1 MRMDWLPSAKYQ
13 NYAPIQFARFGNIR
27 YFCKIA
33 LKLGCCYE
41 KTDTCVGYN
50 HYDALTV
57 TAQGVDGI
65 KRNSSYLYG
74 EGGGVTLQAAKEA
87 ALADLIQ
94 KISVTVHSDFTSKER
109 ELNQDGN
116 VTSDAEYQSIIRSY
130 STATLTNVKTIV
142 LKPEPDASVFLYIAK
157 SEIDR
162 IFESR
167 VAKAKE
173 FVGNADE
180 ALKNGQI
187 DDALRYYYW
196 SYCLVKS
203 LRYPNEAKI
212 FVDGQERSLLA
223 WLPTRID
230 DVMGKVKVQS
240 RRTADNTYEI
250 TATYDGRPVRSM
262 DYTYFDGVDNSPV
275 YSILDGKGLV
285 ELRPGMAMDAVQL
298 KLEYE
303 FRGLSRNDSEVEAV
317 VGAMKPAVYRRAYH
331 RVALD
336 GAAAP
341 AESTSTDVN
350 GSMQSPLALTDM
362 GTLGTAVMKPVMQAL
377 RSGSIEQCRKKFTA
391 EGWEEFSKLMGYG
404 KVTLMDDIHLD
415 YFADG
420 DCVVCRGLPV
430 SCRFNRGRVFNEKLS
445 FYIDSNS
452 KQITHVA
459 MGLGREAMND
469 VVLGHLDWSE
479 KSRTRIV
486 GFLEDYRTSYATKNL
501 EYLDKVFD
509 DNAVIVLGKRLQV
522 APQLNKEGYMN
533 NHRVQF
539 TQLTKR
545 EFLRNLRR
553 QFQSKDYI
561 NLHFS
566 QNRIYQLQKG
576 VERYGIEIKQDYYSS
591 NYGDTG
597 YLTMIFDLT
606 NPDQPVIH
614 VRTWQEQ
621 PDPNFGVVSPADF

>member
-1 MRMDWLPSAKYQ
+1 MKRLILAWGIIITM
-13 NYAPIQFARFGNIR
+13 
-27 YFCKIA
+27 
-33 LKLGCCYE
+33 
-41 KTDTCVGYN
+41 
-50 HYDALTV
+50 ALTV

-212 FVDGQERSLLA
+212 FVDGQEHSLLA

-336 GAAAP
+336 GAASP

-377 RSGSIEQCRKKFTA
+377 RSGSIEQCRQKFTA

-486 GFLEDYRTSYATKNL
+486 GFLEDYRTAYATKNL

-597 YLTMIFDLT
+597 YLTLIFDLT
-606 NPDQPVIH
+606 NPGQPVIH

>member
-1 MRMDWLPSAKYQ
+1 MKRL
-13 NYAPIQFARFGNIR
+13 IL
-27 YFCKIA
+27 A
-33 LKLGCCYE
+33 LGIII
-41 KTDTCVGYN
+41 TM
-50 HYDALTV
+50 ALTV

-336 GAAAP
+336 GVASP
-341 AESTSTDVN
+341 KESTSTDVN

-486 GFLEDYRTSYATKNL
+486 GFLEDYRTAYATKNL

-597 YLTMIFDLT
+597 YLTLIFDLT

>member
-1 MRMDWLPSAKYQ
+1 MKRLTL
-13 NYAPIQFARFGNIR
+13 
-27 YFCKIA
+27 A
-33 LKLGCCYE
+33 LCIII
-41 KTDTCVGYN
+41 TM
-50 HYDALTV
+50 ALTV

-74 EGGGVTLQAAKEA
+74 EGGGVTLHAAKEA

-336 GAAAP
+336 GAASP

-486 GFLEDYRTSYATKNL
+486 GFLEDYRTAYATKNL

-597 YLTMIFDLT
+597 YLTLIFDLT

>member
-1 MRMDWLPSAKYQ
+1 MKRL
-13 NYAPIQFARFGNIR
+13 IL
-27 YFCKIA
+27 A
-33 LKLGCCYE
+33 LGIII
-41 KTDTCVGYN
+41 TM
-50 HYDALTV
+50 ALTV
-57 TAQGVDGI
+57 MAQGVDGI

-336 GAAAP
+336 GAASS

-377 RSGSIEQCRKKFTA
+377 RSGSIEQCRQKFTA

-486 GFLEDYRTSYATKNL
+486 GFLEDYRTAYATKNL

-597 YLTMIFDLT
+597 YLTLIFDLT

>member
-1 MRMDWLPSAKYQ
+1 MKRLTL
-13 NYAPIQFARFGNIR
+13 
-27 YFCKIA
+27 A
-33 LKLGCCYE
+33 LGIII
-41 KTDTCVGYN
+41 TM
-50 HYDALTV
+50 ALTV
-57 TAQGVDGI
+57 MAQGVDGI

-74 EGGGVTLQAAKEA
+74 EGGGATLQAAKEA

-336 GAAAP
+336 GAASP

-377 RSGSIEQCRKKFTA
+377 RSGFIEQCRKKFTA

-486 GFLEDYRTSYATKNL
+486 GFLEDYRTAYATKNL

-597 YLTMIFDLT
+597 YLTLIFGLT

-614 VRTWQEQ
+614 VRT
-621 PDPNFGVVSPADF
+621 

>member
-1 MRMDWLPSAKYQ
+1 MKRL
-13 NYAPIQFARFGNIR
+13 IL
-27 YFCKIA
+27 A
-33 LKLGCCYE
+33 LGIII
-41 KTDTCVGYN
+41 TM
-50 HYDALTV
+50 ALTV

-336 GAAAP
+336 GAASP

-377 RSGSIEQCRKKFTA
+377 RSGFLEQCRKKFTA

-486 GFLEDYRTSYATKNL
+486 GFLEDYRTAYATKNL

-597 YLTMIFDLT
+597 YLTLIFDLT

>member
-1 MRMDWLPSAKYQ
+1 MKRLTL
-13 NYAPIQFARFGNIR
+13 
-27 YFCKIA
+27 A
-33 LKLGCCYE
+33 LGIII
-41 KTDTCVGYN
+41 TM
-50 HYDALTV
+50 ALTV

-65 KRNSSYLYG
+65 KRNSGYLYG

-336 GAAAP
+336 GAASP

-350 GSMQSPLALTDM
+350 GSMQSPLALPDM

-486 GFLEDYRTSYATKNL
+486 GFLKDYRTAYATKNL

-597 YLTMIFDLT
+597 YLTLIFDLT
-606 NPDQPVIH
+606 NQDQPVIH

>member
-1 MRMDWLPSAKYQ
+1 MKRLTL
-13 NYAPIQFARFGNIR
+13 
-27 YFCKIA
+27 A
-33 LKLGCCYE
+33 LGIII
-41 KTDTCVGYN
+41 TM
-50 HYDALTV
+50 ALTV

-74 EGGGVTLQAAKEA
+74 EGGGVSLQAAKEA

-336 GAAAP
+336 GAASP

-391 EGWEEFSKLMGYG
+391 DGWEEFSKLMGYG

-486 GFLEDYRTSYATKNL
+486 GFLGDYRTAYATKNL

-597 YLTMIFDLT
+597 YLTLIFDLT

>member
-1 MRMDWLPSAKYQ
+1 MKRLTL
-13 NYAPIQFARFGNIR
+13 
-27 YFCKIA
+27 A
-33 LKLGCCYE
+33 LGIII
-41 KTDTCVGYN
+41 TM
-50 HYDALTV
+50 ALTV

-74 EGGGVTLQAAKEA
+74 EGGGVTLQAAKEV

-250 TATYDGRPVRSM
+250 TATYDGLPVRSM

-336 GAAAP
+336 GAASP

-452 KQITHVA
+452 KQITHIA

-486 GFLEDYRTSYATKNL
+486 GFLEDYRTAYATKNL

-597 YLTMIFDLT
+597 YLTLIFDLT

>member
-1 MRMDWLPSAKYQ
+1 MKRLTL
-13 NYAPIQFARFGNIR
+13 
-27 YFCKIA
+27 A
-33 LKLGCCYE
+33 LGVII
-41 KTDTCVGYN
+41 TM
-50 HYDALTV
+50 ALTV

-336 GAAAP
+336 GAASP

-420 DCVVCRGLPV
+420 DCVVCRELPV

-486 GFLEDYRTSYATKNL
+486 GFLEDYRTAYATKNL

-597 YLTMIFDLT
+597 YLTLIFDLT

>member
-1 MRMDWLPSAKYQ
+1 MKRL
-13 NYAPIQFARFGNIR
+13 IFA
-27 YFCKIA
+27 
-33 LKLGCCYE
+33 LGIII
-41 KTDTCVGYN
+41 TM
-50 HYDALTV
+50 ALTV
-57 TAQGVDGI
+57 AAQGVDGI

-157 SEIDR
+157 SGIDR

-212 FVDGQERSLLA
+212 LVDGQERSLLA

-303 FRGLSRNDSEVEAV
+303 FRGLLRNDSEVEAV

-336 GAAAP
+336 SAASP

-479 KSRTRIV
+479 KSCTRIV
-486 GFLEDYRTSYATKNL
+486 GFLEDYRTAYATKNL

-597 YLTMIFDLT
+597 YLTLIFDLT

>member
-1 MRMDWLPSAKYQ
+1 MKRLTL
-13 NYAPIQFARFGNIR
+13 
-27 YFCKIA
+27 A
-33 LKLGCCYE
+33 LGIII
-41 KTDTCVGYN
+41 TM
-50 HYDALTV
+50 ALTV

-336 GAAAP
+336 GAASP

-362 GTLGTAVMKPVMQAL
+362 GTLGTAVMKHVMQAL

-430 SCRFNRGRVFNEKLS
+430 NCRFNRGRVFNEKLS

-486 GFLEDYRTSYATKNL
+486 GFLEDYRTAYATKNL

-597 YLTMIFDLT
+597 YLTLIFDLT

>member
-1 MRMDWLPSAKYQ
+1 MKRLTL
-13 NYAPIQFARFGNIR
+13 
-27 YFCKIA
+27 A
-33 LKLGCCYE
+33 LGIII
-41 KTDTCVGYN
+41 TM
-50 HYDALTV
+50 ALTV

-285 ELRPGMAMDAVQL
+285 ELRSGMAMDAVQL

-336 GAAAP
+336 GAASP
-341 AESTSTDVN
+341 AESTLTDVN

-486 GFLEDYRTSYATKNL
+486 GFLEDYRTAYATKNL

-597 YLTMIFDLT
+597 YLTLIFDLT

>member
-1 MRMDWLPSAKYQ
+1 MKRLILAWGIIITM
-13 NYAPIQFARFGNIR
+13 
-27 YFCKIA
+27 
-33 LKLGCCYE
+33 
-41 KTDTCVGYN
+41 
-50 HYDALTV
+50 ALTV

-65 KRNSSYLYG
+65 KRNGSYLYG

-94 KISVTVHSDFTSKER
+94 KISVTVHSDFISKER

-336 GAAAP
+336 GAASP

-377 RSGSIEQCRKKFTA
+377 RSGSIEQCRQKFTA

-486 GFLEDYRTSYATKNL
+486 GFLEDYRTAYATKNL

-597 YLTMIFDLT
+597 YLTLIFDLT

>member
-1 MRMDWLPSAKYQ
+1 MKRLTL
-13 NYAPIQFARFGNIR
+13 
-27 YFCKIA
+27 A
-33 LKLGCCYE
+33 LGIII
-41 KTDTCVGYN
+41 TM
-50 HYDALTV
+50 ALTV
-57 TAQGVDGI
+57 TAQGVDCI

-336 GAAAP
+336 GAASP

-486 GFLEDYRTSYATKNL
+486 GFLEDYRTAYATKNL

-597 YLTMIFDLT
+597 YLTLIFDLT

>member
-1 MRMDWLPSAKYQ
+1 MKRLTL
-13 NYAPIQFARFGNIR
+13 
-27 YFCKIA
+27 A
-33 LKLGCCYE
+33 LGIII
-41 KTDTCVGYN
+41 TM
-50 HYDALTV
+50 ALTV

-336 GAAAP
+336 GAASP
-341 AESTSTDVN
+341 EESTSTDVN

-377 RSGSIEQCRKKFTA
+377 RSGSIEQCRQKFTA

-486 GFLEDYRTSYATKNL
+486 GFLEDYRTAYATKNL

-597 YLTMIFDLT
+597 YLTLIFDLT

>member
-1 MRMDWLPSAKYQ
+1 MKRL
-13 NYAPIQFARFGNIR
+13 IL
-27 YFCKIA
+27 A
-33 LKLGCCYE
+33 LGVII
-41 KTDTCVGYN
+41 TM
-50 HYDALTV
+50 ALTV

-336 GAAAP
+336 GAASP

-486 GFLEDYRTSYATKNL
+486 GFLEDYRTAYATKNL

-576 VERYGIEIKQDYYSS
+576 VERYGIEIKQDYCSS

-597 YLTMIFDLT
+597 YLTLIFDLT

>member
-1 MRMDWLPSAKYQ
+1 MKRLTL
-13 NYAPIQFARFGNIR
+13 
-27 YFCKIA
+27 A
-33 LKLGCCYE
+33 LCIII
-41 KTDTCVGYN
+41 TM
-50 HYDALTV
+50 ALTV
-57 TAQGVDGI
+57 TAQGVDVI

-336 GAAAP
+336 GAASP

-486 GFLEDYRTSYATKNL
+486 GFLEDYRTAYATKNL

-597 YLTMIFDLT
+597 YLTLIFDLT

>member
-1 MRMDWLPSAKYQ
+1 MKRL
-13 NYAPIQFARFGNIR
+13 IL
-27 YFCKIA
+27 A
-33 LKLGCCYE
+33 LGVII
-41 KTDTCVGYN
+41 TM
-50 HYDALTV
+50 ALTV

-336 GAAAP
+336 SAASP

-350 GSMQSPLALTDM
+350 GSMQSPLALTNM

-486 GFLEDYRTSYATKNL
+486 GFLEDYRTAYATKNL

-597 YLTMIFDLT
+597 YLTLIFDLT

>member
-1 MRMDWLPSAKYQ
+1 MKRLTL
-13 NYAPIQFARFGNIR
+13 
-27 YFCKIA
+27 A
-33 LKLGCCYE
+33 LGIII
-41 KTDTCVGYN
+41 TM
-50 HYDALTV
+50 ALTV

-212 FVDGQERSLLA
+212 FGDGQERSLLA

-317 VGAMKPAVYRRAYH
+317 VGAMKPAVYRRVYH

-336 GAAAP
+336 GAASP

-377 RSGSIEQCRKKFTA
+377 RSGSIEQCRQKFTA

-486 GFLEDYRTSYATKNL
+486 GFLEDYRTAYATKNL

-597 YLTMIFDLT
+597 YLTLIFDLT

>member
-1 MRMDWLPSAKYQ
+1 MKRLTL
-13 NYAPIQFARFGNIR
+13 
-27 YFCKIA
+27 A
-33 LKLGCCYE
+33 LGIII
-41 KTDTCVGYN
+41 TM
-50 HYDALTV
+50 ALTV

-94 KISVTVHSDFTSKER
+94 KISVTVHSDFTSKEH

-130 STATLTNVKTIV
+130 STATLTNVRTIV

-336 GAAAP
+336 GAASP

-486 GFLEDYRTSYATKNL
+486 GFLEDYRTAYATKNL

-597 YLTMIFDLT
+597 YLTLIFDLT

>member
-1 MRMDWLPSAKYQ
+1 MKRL
-13 NYAPIQFARFGNIR
+13 IL
-27 YFCKIA
+27 A
-33 LKLGCCYE
+33 LGIII
-41 KTDTCVGYN
+41 TI
-50 HYDALTV
+50 ALTV

-336 GAAAP
+336 GAASP

-486 GFLEDYRTSYATKNL
+486 GFLEDYRTAYATKNL

-576 VERYGIEIKQDYYSS
+576 EERYGIEIKQDYYSS

-597 YLTMIFDLT
+597 YLTLIFDLT

>member
-1 MRMDWLPSAKYQ
+1 MKRL
-13 NYAPIQFARFGNIR
+13 IL
-27 YFCKIA
+27 A
-33 LKLGCCYE
+33 LCIII
-41 KTDTCVGYN
+41 TM
-50 HYDALTV
+50 ALTV

-223 WLPTRID
+223 WLPTRIE

-240 RRTADNTYEI
+240 RRTADDTYEI

-336 GAAAP
+336 DGASP

-452 KQITHVA
+452 KQITHVT

-486 GFLEDYRTSYATKNL
+486 GFLEDYRTAYATKNL

-597 YLTMIFDLT
+597 YLTLIFDLT

>member
-1 MRMDWLPSAKYQ
+1 MKRLTL
-13 NYAPIQFARFGNIR
+13 
-27 YFCKIA
+27 A
-33 LKLGCCYE
+33 LGIII
-41 KTDTCVGYN
+41 TM
-50 HYDALTV
+50 ALTV
-57 TAQGVDGI
+57 MAQGVDGI

-74 EGGGVTLQAAKEA
+74 EGGGATLQAAKEA

-303 FRGLSRNDSEVEAV
+303 FRGLPRNDSEVEAV

-336 GAAAP
+336 GAASP

-486 GFLEDYRTSYATKNL
+486 GFLEDYRTAYATKNL

-597 YLTMIFDLT
+597 YLTLIFDLT

>member
-1 MRMDWLPSAKYQ
+1 MKRL
-13 NYAPIQFARFGNIR
+13 IL
-27 YFCKIA
+27 A
-33 LKLGCCYE
+33 LGIII
-41 KTDTCVGYN
+41 TM
-50 HYDALTV
+50 ALTV

-65 KRNSSYLYG
+65 KRNGSYLYG

-230 DVMGKVKVQS
+230 DVMGKVKVLS

-336 GAAAP
+336 GAASP

-415 YFADG
+415 YFADD

-486 GFLEDYRTSYATKNL
+486 GFLEDYRTAYATKNL

>member
-1 MRMDWLPSAKYQ
+1 MKRLTL
-13 NYAPIQFARFGNIR
+13 
-27 YFCKIA
+27 A
-33 LKLGCCYE
+33 LGIII
-41 KTDTCVGYN
+41 TM
-50 HYDALTV
+50 ALTV

-116 VTSDAEYQSIIRSY
+116 VTSDAEFQSIIRSY

-336 GAAAP
+336 GAASP

-469 VVLGHLDWSE
+469 VVLGHLDRSE

-486 GFLEDYRTSYATKNL
+486 GFLEDYRTAYATKNL

-597 YLTMIFDLT
+597 YLTLIFDLT

>member
-1 MRMDWLPSAKYQ
+1 MKRLILAWGIIITM
-13 NYAPIQFARFGNIR
+13 
-27 YFCKIA
+27 
-33 LKLGCCYE
+33 
-41 KTDTCVGYN
+41 
-50 HYDALTV
+50 ALTV

-336 GAAAP
+336 GAASP

-377 RSGSIEQCRKKFTA
+377 RSGSIEQCRQKFTA

-486 GFLEDYRTSYATKNL
+486 GFLEDYRTAYATKNL

-597 YLTMIFDLT
+597 YLTLIFDLT

>member
-1 MRMDWLPSAKYQ
+1 MKRLTL
-13 NYAPIQFARFGNIR
+13 
-27 YFCKIA
+27 A
-33 LKLGCCYE
+33 LYIII
-41 KTDTCVGYN
+41 TM
-50 HYDALTV
+50 ALTV

-74 EGGGVTLQAAKEA
+74 EGGGVTLQAAKEV

-336 GAAAP
+336 GAASP

-486 GFLEDYRTSYATKNL
+486 GFLEDYRTAYATKNL

-597 YLTMIFDLT
+597 YLTLIFDLT

>member
-1 MRMDWLPSAKYQ
+1 MKRL
-13 NYAPIQFARFGNIR
+13 IL
-27 YFCKIA
+27 A
-33 LKLGCCYE
+33 LGIII
-41 KTDTCVGYN
+41 TM
-50 HYDALTV
+50 ALTV

-212 FVDGQERSLLA
+212 LVDGQERSLLA

-336 GAAAP
+336 GAASP

-486 GFLEDYRTSYATKNL
+486 GFLEDYRTAYATKNL

-597 YLTMIFDLT
+597 YLTLIFDLT

>member
-1 MRMDWLPSAKYQ
+1 MKRLTL
-13 NYAPIQFARFGNIR
+13 
-27 YFCKIA
+27 A
-33 LKLGCCYE
+33 LCIII
-41 KTDTCVGYN
+41 TM
-50 HYDALTV
+50 ALTV

-336 GAAAP
+336 GAASP

-362 GTLGTAVMKPVMQAL
+362 GTAVMKPVMQAL

-486 GFLEDYRTSYATKNL
+486 GFLEDYRTAYATKNL

-597 YLTMIFDLT
+597 YLTLIFDLT

>member
-1 MRMDWLPSAKYQ
+1 MKRL
-13 NYAPIQFARFGNIR
+13 IL
-27 YFCKIA
+27 A
-33 LKLGCCYE
+33 LCIII
-41 KTDTCVGYN
+41 TM
-50 HYDALTV
+50 ALTV

-303 FRGLSRNDSEVEAV
+303 FRGLSRNDSEVDAV
-317 VGAMKPAVYRRAYH
+317 VGAMKPAFYRRAYH

-336 GAAAP
+336 GAASP

-486 GFLEDYRTSYATKNL
+486 GFLEDYRTAYATKNL

-597 YLTMIFDLT
+597 YLTLIFDLT

>member
-1 MRMDWLPSAKYQ
+1 MKRLTL
-13 NYAPIQFARFGNIR
+13 
-27 YFCKIA
+27 A
-33 LKLGCCYE
+33 LGIII
-41 KTDTCVGYN
+41 TM
-50 HYDALTV
+50 ALTV

-336 GAAAP
+336 GAASS

-350 GSMQSPLALTDM
+350 GSMQSPLALTNM

-486 GFLEDYRTSYATKNL
+486 GFLEDYRTAYATKNL

-576 VERYGIEIKQDYYSS
+576 VERYGIEIK
-591 NYGDTG
+591 
-597 YLTMIFDLT
+597 
-606 NPDQPVIH
+606 
-614 VRTWQEQ
+614 
-621 PDPNFGVVSPADF
+621 

>member
-1 MRMDWLPSAKYQ
+1 MKRLTL
-13 NYAPIQFARFGNIR
+13 
-27 YFCKIA
+27 A
-33 LKLGCCYE
+33 LGIII
-41 KTDTCVGYN
+41 TM
-50 HYDALTV
+50 ALTV
-57 TAQGVDGI
+57 MAQGVDGI

-173 FVGNADE
+173 FVGNANE

-336 GAAAP
+336 GAASP

-350 GSMQSPLALTDM
+350 GSMRSPLALTDM

-486 GFLEDYRTSYATKNL
+486 GFLEDYRTAYATKNL

-597 YLTMIFDLT
+597 YLTLIFDLT

>member
-1 MRMDWLPSAKYQ
+1 MKRLTL
-13 NYAPIQFARFGNIR
+13 
-27 YFCKIA
+27 A
-33 LKLGCCYE
+33 LGIII
-41 KTDTCVGYN
+41 TM
-50 HYDALTV
+50 ALTV
-57 TAQGVDGI
+57 MAQGVDGI

-336 GAAAP
+336 GVASP
-341 AESTSTDVN
+341 EESTSTDVN

-362 GTLGTAVMKPVMQAL
+362 GTLGTAV
-377 RSGSIEQCRKKFTA
+377 
-391 EGWEEFSKLMGYG
+391 
-404 KVTLMDDIHLD
+404 
-415 YFADG
+415 
-420 DCVVCRGLPV
+420 
-430 SCRFNRGRVFNEKLS
+430 
-445 FYIDSNS
+445 
-452 KQITHVA
+452 
-459 MGLGREAMND
+459 
-469 VVLGHLDWSE
+469 
-479 KSRTRIV
+479 
-486 GFLEDYRTSYATKNL
+486 
-501 EYLDKVFD
+501 
-509 DNAVIVLGKRLQV
+509 
-522 APQLNKEGYMN
+522 
-533 NHRVQF
+533 
-539 TQLTKR
+539 
-545 EFLRNLRR
+545 
-553 QFQSKDYI
+553 
-561 NLHFS
+561 
-566 QNRIYQLQKG
+566 
-576 VERYGIEIKQDYYSS
+576 
-591 NYGDTG
+591 
-597 YLTMIFDLT
+597 
-606 NPDQPVIH
+606 
-614 VRTWQEQ
+614 
-621 PDPNFGVVSPADF
+621 

>member
-1 MRMDWLPSAKYQ
+1 MKRL
-13 NYAPIQFARFGNIR
+13 IL
-27 YFCKIA
+27 A
-33 LKLGCCYE
+33 LGIII
-41 KTDTCVGYN
+41 TM
-50 HYDALTV
+50 ALTV
-57 TAQGVDGI
+57 MAQGVDGI

-262 DYTYFDGVDNSPV
+262 DYTYFDSVDNSPV

-336 GAAAP
+336 GAASP
-341 AESTSTDVN
+341 EESTSTDVN

-377 RSGSIEQCRKKFTA
+377 RSGSIEQCRQKFTA

-486 GFLEDYRTSYATKNL
+486 GFLEDYRTAYATKNL

-597 YLTMIFDLT
+597 YLTLIFDLT

>member
-1 MRMDWLPSAKYQ
+1 MKRLILAWGIIITM
-13 NYAPIQFARFGNIR
+13 
-27 YFCKIA
+27 
-33 LKLGCCYE
+33 
-41 KTDTCVGYN
+41 
-50 HYDALTV
+50 ALTV

-336 GAAAP
+336 GAASP

-377 RSGSIEQCRKKFTA
+377 RSGSIEQCRQKFTA

-486 GFLEDYRTSYATKNL
+486 GFLEDYRTAYATKNL

-597 YLTMIFDLT
+597 YLTLIFDLT
-606 NPDQPVIH
+606 NPGQPVIH

>member
-1 MRMDWLPSAKYQ
+1 MKRLTL
-13 NYAPIQFARFGNIR
+13 
-27 YFCKIA
+27 A
-33 LKLGCCYE
+33 LGIII
-41 KTDTCVGYN
+41 TM
-50 HYDALTV
+50 ALTV
-57 TAQGVDGI
+57 MAQGVDGI

-116 VTSDAEYQSIIRSY
+116 ITSDAEYQSIIRSY

-336 GAAAP
+336 GAASP

-350 GSMQSPLALTDM
+350 GSMQSPLALTNM

-486 GFLEDYRTSYATKNL
+486 GFLEDYRTAYATKNL

-597 YLTMIFDLT
+597 YLTLIFDLT

>member
-1 MRMDWLPSAKYQ
+1 MKRLTL
-13 NYAPIQFARFGNIR
+13 
-27 YFCKIA
+27 A
-33 LKLGCCYE
+33 LGIII
-41 KTDTCVGYN
+41 TM
-50 HYDALTV
+50 ALTV

-336 GAAAP
+336 GAASP

-350 GSMQSPLALTDM
+350 GSMQSPLALPDM
-362 GTLGTAVMKPVMQAL
+362 GTLGTAVIKPVMQAL

-486 GFLEDYRTSYATKNL
+486 GFLEDYRTAYATKNL

-597 YLTMIFDLT
+597 YLTLIFDLT

>member
-1 MRMDWLPSAKYQ
+1 MKRLTL
-13 NYAPIQFARFGNIR
+13 
-27 YFCKIA
+27 A
-33 LKLGCCYE
+33 LGIII
-41 KTDTCVGYN
+41 TM
-50 HYDALTV
+50 ALTV
-57 TAQGVDGI
+57 MAQGVDGI

-223 WLPTRID
+223 WLPTRIE

-336 GAAAP
+336 GAASP

-377 RSGSIEQCRKKFTA
+377 RSGSIEQCRQKFTA

-486 GFLEDYRTSYATKNL
+486 GFLEDYRTAYATKNL

-597 YLTMIFDLT
+597 YLTLIFDLT

>member
-1 MRMDWLPSAKYQ
+1 MKKLTL
-13 NYAPIQFARFGNIR
+13 
-27 YFCKIA
+27 A
-33 LKLGCCYE
+33 LGIII
-41 KTDTCVGYN
+41 TM
-50 HYDALTV
+50 ALTV

-74 EGGGVTLQAAKEA
+74 EGGGATLQAAKEA

-336 GAAAP
+336 DGASP

-486 GFLEDYRTSYATKNL
+486 GFLEDYRTAYATKNL

-597 YLTMIFDLT
+597 YLTLIFDLT